1 MAFSTEGSA
10 AAALFLV
17 AGHESN
23 PNEGSIFVQNAFGGS
38 RDFLRQNDLEWF
50 SDITALR
57 DGSLLVWYA
66 QCGNLRIFPI
76 TRLRFYVKSILV
88 HLNCRID
95 FTENMSCRKIS
106 KFPQCGKMMIA
117 TMVHFVL

>member
-66 QCGNLRIFPI
+66 QCGNFMIFLSLLI
-76 TRLRFYVKSILV
+76 YVKSILG
-88 HLNCRID
+88 
-95 FTENMSCRKIS
+95 F
-106 KFPQCGKMMIA
+106 
-117 TMVHFVL
+117 